1 MEGPLHLSSTLS
13 SKNFLQPKEDLP
25 SQRFLSVVS
34 FQCSLLPPASARPQS
49 HPHSQNFISYPE
61 GREQPH
67 PQGTRRLGSLSSMW
81 GAEGWGAASSADW
94 VTVSRFSPSAPA
106 PAAVKCAFQHRLH
119 WLLQGQCARCTSVV
133 PDAKETLQQHAR
145 VFCLVKGALETWDG
159 DTLFLPPAPEGT
171 VPSCLLSWRRD
182 WNAPGAGVPCWLE
195 LTRAGGKLG
204 TSVGS
209 AEAS

>member
-1 MEGPLHLSSTLS
+1 
-13 SKNFLQPKEDLP
+13 
-25 SQRFLSVVS
+25 
-34 FQCSLLPPASARPQS
+34 
-49 HPHSQNFISYPE
+49 
-61 GREQPH
+61 
-67 PQGTRRLGSLSSMW
+67 MW

-159 DTLFLPPAPEGT
+159 DTLFLPPHLRARSLPVSFLGGGT
-171 VPSCLLSWRRD
+171 GMLRGQGCHAG
-182 WNAPGAGVPCWLE
+182 WN
-195 LTRAGGKLG
+195 
-204 TSVGS
+204 
-209 AEAS
+209 